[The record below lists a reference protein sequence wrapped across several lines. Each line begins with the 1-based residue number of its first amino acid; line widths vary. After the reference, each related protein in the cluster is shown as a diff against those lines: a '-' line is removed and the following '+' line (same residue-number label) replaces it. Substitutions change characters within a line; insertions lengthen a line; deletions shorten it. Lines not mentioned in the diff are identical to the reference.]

1 MHRESAGL
9 DRIGS
14 GVTERDRDG
23 DTYSGGDACRRLITK
38 AHRRADA
45 GAGLDEARACRR

>member
-14 GVTERDRDG
+14 GVTERDCDG
-23 DTYSGGDACRRLITK
+23 HTHSEGDPCRRLITH
-38 AHRRADA
+38 AHGRADA
-45 GAGLDEARACRR
+45 GAGLDEARSRRR